1 MYSLPVAIDV
11 FVLMLSLCL
20 GLITVITF
28 FVIGLHISS
37 LITKTV
43 LS

>member
-1 MYSLPVAIDV
+1 MYSLPVGIDV
-11 FVLMLSLCL
+11 FVLMLGLCL

-28 FVIGLHISS
+28 SAVGLYISS

>member
-1 MYSLPVAIDV
+1 MYSLPVGIDV
-11 FVLMLSLCL
+11 FVLMRGLCL

-28 FVIGLHISS
+28 SVVGLYISS